1 MTEDIIMRVLDNSI
15 TGVIAILLVWR
26 IEKRLTELVAEVRA
40 MREALTMNNFELKK
54 VKEWLLRKE

>member
-54 VKEWLLRKE
+54 VKEWLLKKN